1 MTTVIRQNNFG
12 SQSFSGG
19 QSSSSSVGSSGNN
32 SGSVTPVAS
41 PQGMRRGEQQEP
53 TRKPEVAEARAGL
66 QKAMQGRNAQQVT
79 DAVRRVIVYMT
90 MGVDM
95 SPLYSDMIM
104 AINTRDITQKKLIYM
119 FLCEYG
125 RKHADMTV
133 LAMNTLAKDCAD
145 PSPLVRGVAVRA
157 LGSFGLRSLLEYT
170 VPLISTALD
179 DVHPYVRR
187 NAVFAVAKL
196 LPLMDVDSS
205 ARLVGAVER
214 LVGDSDAQVVLNALA
229 ALRESNAAYRPGPA
243 VVAKLLAAMRDMD
256 EFVQCQVLD
265 WLAEIADGVSEQ
277 EALGLLNAL
286 DDRLQDNNSAI
297 VLAVVKVFLRLTAAN
312 EQLHGEVLAR
322 VKGPLLL
329 LVGTARAPELVY
341 PLLCHLRLFLTRSPL
356 LLEREFRSFFVKQN
370 DPNYLRTIKIDLLT
384 LVTTERNG
392 ALILDELA
400 ANATDPDP
408 VCARA
413 ALHAIGAIAL
423 KLPQTLNAVVAHLAE
438 LLALGLD
445 DAAHAGIV
453 LVFRDLLRKYGAAL
467 APTVVPHMRRA
478 LPHTDASPDAQAAV
492 LWALGEYP
500 DVAPDAP
507 YLLESLA
514 DRWRDHPL
522 PVRVQLLTAAVRVL
536 LARPPEGA
544 PAAGKA
550 LAAAAA
556 DRSSVELR
564 DTAGA
569 YYRLLEQSPEL
580 ARSVVAAAPT
590 PVSSFVEDET
600 FALQDRLFDEFNT
613 LSVCYGKPADE
624 RPHFAAKEVSGDED
638 EDEGEDGEDG
648 DYEEEGQNGG
658 DGAFD
663 GAQTQAP
670 QESEQA
676 PLELVETPA
685 WDAQSFQKAWGALP
699 AGCVLK
705 GTLAVGLSVEEFV
718 PEIKANK
725 QELCCIA
732 AGIIKDTAKIYAYSQ
747 LRATGEYLLAEILLD
762 KNTAAVQATFKSS
775 NTEFLREWARLVCA
789 NYLGFDA

>member
-12 SQSFSGG
+12 SQSFNGI
-19 QSSSSSVGSSGNN
+19 QSSTSGSST
-32 SGSVTPVAS
+32 SGSGSATPVAS
-41 PQGMRRGEQQEP
+41 PQGVRRGEAQEP
-53 TRKPEVAEARAGL
+53 TKKPEVAEARAGL
-66 QKAMQGRNAQQVT
+66 QKALQGRNAQQVT

-95 SPLYSDMIM
+95 SPLYSDMMM

-125 RKHADMTV
+125 RRHADMTV
-133 LAMNTLAKDCAD
+133 LAMNTLAKDCGD

-170 VPLISTALD
+170 VPLLGAALD

-196 LPLMDVDSS
+196 LPLLDADAR
-205 ARLVGAVER
+205 ARLLGAVER

-229 ALRESNAAYRPGPA
+229 ALRESSAAYRPAPA
-243 VVAKLLAAMRDMD
+243 VVAKLLAAMRDLD
-256 EFVQCQVLD
+256 EFVQCQVLE
-265 WLAEIADGVSEQ
+265 WLAAVAPGVSEA

-286 DDRLQDNNSAI
+286 DERLQDSNSAI

-312 EQLHGEVLAR
+312 EALHAEVLAR

-356 LLEREFRSFFVKQN
+356 LLEREFRAFFVKQN
-370 DPNYLRTIKIDLLT
+370 DPNYLRTVKIDLLT

-400 ANATDPDP
+400 ANATDADP
-408 VCARA
+408 VTARA

-423 KLPQTLNAVVAHLAE
+423 KLPQTLAAVVAHLAE
-438 LLALGLD
+438 LLARGLD

-453 LVFRDLLRKYGAAL
+453 LVFRDLLRKYGAPL

-478 LPHTDASPDAQAAV
+478 LPRTEASPEARAAV

-500 DVAPDAP
+500 DAAPDAP
-507 YLLESLA
+507 YLLEALVA
-514 DRWRDHPL
+514 RWREHPV
-522 PVRVQLLTAAVRVL
+522 PVRAQLLTAAVRLL

-544 PAAGKA
+544 PAAGRA
-550 LAAAAA
+550 LAAAAV
-556 DRSSVELR
+556 DRTSVELR
-564 DTAGA
+564 DAAAA
-569 YYRLLEQSPEL
+569 YYRLLERSPEL
-580 ARSVVAAAPT
+580 ARAVVAAAPA

-624 RPHFAAKEVSGDED
+624 RPHFDAKDIFSGDDDQQDEEEED
-638 EDEGEDGEDG
+638 E
-648 DYEEEGQNGG
+648 EEEGEYYG
-658 DGAFD
+658 DGQQQQQEQQQE
-663 GAQTQAP
+663 GAAS
-670 QESEQA
+670 QEQP

-685 WDAQSFQKAWGALP
+685 WDAQSFQKAWAALP

-705 GTLAVGLSVEEFV
+705 GTLGVGLSVEEFV

-747 LRATGEYLLAEILLD
+747 LRGSGEYLLAEILLD
-762 KNTAAVQATFKSS
+762 KNTAAAQATFKSS